1 MKYTLPNMFMPNTSF
16 TSGAV
21 FAPEGNSKVNT
32 LNAKKLELVKLQQEI
47 QKLQGVKKPTN
58 KPKDPGKWKHAY
70 NQVSGGRQRGVL
82 VNSKTKAKKY
92 TAYFS
97 NPKVKQK
104 VAAKAKAMLANLNKP
119 YTDYKKKLAAFN
131 KKSANYTS
139 AQKAI
144 KAANKQ
150 IEKLNTEIQTLQAE
164 AAAEM
169 QTAQADM
176 ATAAYTDPASLVTE
190 TEVAEIDPNAP
201 GTTMA
206 AGTGQVGPAATMTA
220 ATAGPAST
228 AQAPGQIGTETY
240 EAQGTEADITT
251 AMQGVQGAQG
261 AVDPQA
267 LAQAATMDPMTSAVQ
282 NLQAEQST
290 AIMMNNPVQR
300 QIQQG
305 ELITGAADAA
315 TAAAFTEQIQAATA
329 QPSQQTMV
337 QEQLSNLM
345 QDFEGGQT
353 PAWAAGAMRAAMGQM
368 AARGLGA
375 SSIAGQATV
384 QAAMEAALPIAMAD
398 AQTQAQFEMQNLS
411 NRQQRAMLAAQQ
423 RAQFI
428 GQEFDQAFQ
437 ARVQNASRIAD
448 IADMNFTAEQ
458 QVALENSRAA
468 NTMQLANLNNRQA
481 MVMAQA
487 ASISQLEQQ
496 NLSNEQ
502 QAAVQN
508 AQAFLEMDMANLTN
522 RQQAEMFKA
531 QSIAQSIFTDAAASN
546 AARQFNAAS
555 KNQTKQFMANLRT
568 QVSQFNATQ
577 RNATKQFNAG
587 QKNAA
592 RQFNA
597 QVKNQRNQ
605 FNATN
610 RLVVAQANAQ
620 WRQNVATIN
629 TAAQNQAN
637 MEKAKNVNAITS
649 AALDQLWQRERDLM
663 DYAFKATEDEKQRAF
678 ELIMA
683 DKKYDGYAKARADA
697 EETSKWALIA
707 NILFR

>member
-1 MKYTLPNMFMPNTSF
+1 MKYTLPNMFMPNISF
-16 TSGAV
+16 TSGVV
-21 FAPEGNSKVNT
+21 FAPEGNSKASQ
-32 LNAKKLELVKLQQEI
+32 LNAKKLELVKLQQKI
-47 QKLQGVKKPTN
+47 QQLQGVKKPTN
-58 KPKDPGKWKHAY
+58 KPKNPGKFRHTS
-70 NQVSGGRQRGVL
+70 NQVVRGRQRGIL
-82 VNSKTKAKKY
+82 VNNVTKARKF
-92 TAYFS
+92 TPFFS
-97 NPKVKQK
+97 NPKVKDK
-104 VAAKAKAMLANLNKP
+104 VAAKAKAMLASLNKP
-119 YTDYKKKLAAFN
+119 YAKYQEELKAFKKKN
-131 KKSANYTS
+131 TNYTN

-150 IEKLNTEIQTLQAE
+150 IEKLNTQIQTLQAE

-169 QTAQADM
+169 QTAQAEM
-176 ATAAYTDPASLVTE
+176 ATTAYTDPASLVTE
-190 TEVAEIDPNAP
+190 TEVSEIDPNAP
-201 GTTMA
+201 GTTVD
-206 AGTGQVGPAATMTA
+206 AGTGQVGPAATMKPVTTGKAVTA
-220 ATAGPAST
+220 KT
-228 AQAPGQIGTETY
+228 PGQIGTETY
-240 EAQGTEADITT
+240 EAQETEADITT
-251 AMQGVQGAQG
+251 AMEGVQGAQG

-300 QIQQG
+300 QIQEG

-315 TAAAFTEQIQAATA
+315 TAAAFTEQVQAATA

-384 QAAMEAALPIAMAD
+384 QAAMESALPIAMAD

-508 AQAFLEMDMANLTN
+508 AQAFLEMDMANLSN
-522 RQQAEMFKA
+522 QQQAEMFKA
-531 QSIAQSIFTDAAASN
+531 QSIAQSIFTDAAATN
-546 AARQFNAAS
+546 AAAQFNAAS
-555 KNQTKQFMANLRT
+555 ENQTRQFMANLRT

-597 QVKNQRNQ
+597 QVRNQRNQ

-637 MEKAKNVNAITS
+637 MEKAKNVNAITT

-678 ELIMA
+678 ELILA
-683 DKKYDGYAKARADA
+683 DKKYAEYAKARDDA
-697 EETSKWALIA
+697 EETSRWETLAY
-707 NILFR
+707 ILFR